1 MESSNIDIG
10 IIWLMSISI
19 FVLFVATLATVVSE
33 RVPLF
38 SYMIYLS
45 TLFLVI
51 FRWVNDEELLLECDE
66 PFFDLFIYS
75 CVGSIVLFSA
85 HVLGSH
91 IGSLSTGYD
100 IKKAYVLQIFG
111 TLIIWFGLYGFKGF
125 SNLGIIILSGI
136 VGVKS
141 CFYETEGAI
150 LIGIVSGVVYKI
162 INIIVS
168 IFLNVICG

>member
-19 FVLFVATLATVVSE
+19 FVLFIATLATVVSE
-33 RVPLF
+33 RIPLF

-75 CVGSIVLFSA
+75 CVGSAVLFSA
-85 HVLGSH
+85 HVVGSR

-100 IKKAYVLQIFG
+100 INKKSYILQIFG

-125 SNLGIIILSGI
+125 SNLGIIILAGI

-141 CFYETEGAI
+141 CFYEPEGAMF
-150 LIGIVSGVVYKI
+150 IGIISGVVYKI
-162 INIIVS
+162 LNIIVS
-168 IFLNVICG
+168 IFLNVS

>member
-75 CVGSIVLFSA
+75 CVGSVVLFSS
-85 HVLGSH
+85 HVVGSH
-91 IGSLSTGYD
+91 IGSLSTGYY
-100 IKKAYVLQIFG
+100 ITKKAYVLQIFG
-111 TLIIWFGLYGFKGF
+111 TLISWFGFYGFKGF
-125 SNLGIIILSGI
+125 SNLGIIILAGI

-141 CFYETEGAI
+141 CFYEPEGAMF
-150 LIGIVSGVVYKI
+150 IGIISGVVYKLSLI
-162 INIIVS
+162 HI
-168 IFLNVICG
+168 